1 MAEHPPYM
9 NAYGSIAKVLS
20 KIIEA
25 KRPDRFTQDYLDT
38 VLALP
43 SSSIRPIIPLLK
55 RIGFLNSDGTPTEL
69 YSKFKTESGRKA
81 AMAAGMKIGYP
92 DVFKRN
98 EYAYKLDKPKLT
110 DLIVEMTGLER
121 DNGIV
126 KNVVGTFSAL
136 NAFSDFESSQGEV
149 EKPAEKA
156 KDEIQLPDRAT
167 VQQFGNE
174 ESGARRVGMNFSY
187 TINLNLPETT
197 DAEVFSAIFRALKE
211 NMLNESR

>member
-1 MAEHPPYM
+1 
-9 NAYGSIAKVLS
+9 
-20 KIIEA
+20 
-25 KRPDRFTQDYLDT
+25 
-38 VLALP
+38 
-43 SSSIRPIIPLLK
+43 
-55 RIGFLNSDGTPTEL
+55 
-69 YSKFKTESGRKA
+69 
-81 AMAAGMKIGYP
+81 MAAGMKIGYP